1 MLEGGLVFLS
11 TRGLWCVLG
20 SKYVV
25 LDKLRSGMNYNVVA
39 HELSV
44 NESLIQYIQE
54 KEAKMCW
61 SVREATPES
70 AKLTSTVCS
79 EAKEKMESH
88 KICGFMRWKLI
99 FLKSTLD
106 GIFVSLKAKESHG

>member
-1 MLEGGLVFLS
+1 M
-11 TRGLWCVLG
+11 LG

-54 KEAKMCW
+54 KEAKMC
-61 SVREATPES
+61 
-70 AKLTSTVCS
+70 
-79 EAKEKMESH
+79 
-88 KICGFMRWKLI
+88 
-99 FLKSTLD
+99 
-106 GIFVSLKAKESHG
+106 